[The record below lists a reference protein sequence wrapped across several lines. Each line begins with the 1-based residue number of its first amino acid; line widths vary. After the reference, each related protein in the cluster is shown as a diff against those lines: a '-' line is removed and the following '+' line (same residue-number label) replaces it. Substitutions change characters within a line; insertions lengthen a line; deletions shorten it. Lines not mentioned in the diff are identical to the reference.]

1 MRAPPRAHAIFGLSG
16 VIVGDTAD
24 AILYAGC
31 RQGRVP
37 RSGPTGKAWP
47 QAADMPQINL
57 GRTLGL
63 AVVLASDAP
72 LLLLDER
79 LLVVAASD
87 SFCAAFGIDPDTVT
101 GQSIYAL
108 DNQQWDLPRLHSL
121 IDATLSGAA
130 EVEAYE
136 VDIETS
142 GGGLRRLVL
151 KAQRLDYGDSLH
163 TRMMITVVDVT
174 DARASE
180 KRQKSL
186 VIDNAALLH
195 EMQHRVANSL
205 QIIASI
211 LMQSAR
217 KVQSKEARGHLSDA
231 HQRVMSIATLQRHLA
246 HSDGSAVELEPYL
259 AQLCASIGAS
269 MIYDREQLTL
279 TTAVDPVSVGGDMS
293 VSIGLV
299 VTELVI
305 NALKHAFPDGRQGH
319 VIVGYAAKGDDW
331 TLSVS
336 DDGVGIP
343 ETGADS
349 QAGLGTRIVQALA
362 KQLGAEITVK
372 DTAPGT
378 RVSLVHTK
386 AIARDVAANDPAEET
401 AV

>member
-1 MRAPPRAHAIFGLSG
+1 
-16 VIVGDTAD
+16 
-24 AILYAGC
+24 
-31 RQGRVP
+31 
-37 RSGPTGKAWP
+37 
-47 QAADMPQINL
+47 MPQINL

-79 LLVVAASD
+79 LVVVAASD
-87 SFCAAFGIDPDTVT
+87 SFCAAFGIDPTTVT
-101 GQSIYAL
+101 GVKLYDL
-108 DNQQWDLPRLHSL
+108 DHHHWDLPRLHSL
-121 IDATLSGAA
+121 IDATLSGQAD
-130 EVEAYE
+130 VEAYE
-136 VDIETS
+136 MEINTS
-142 GGGLRRLVL
+142 AGDSRCVVI
-151 KAQRLDYGDSLH
+151 KAQRLDYGDAQQ
-163 TRMMITVVDVT
+163 TRMLVTVIDVT
-174 DARASE
+174 DARQNE
-180 KRQKSL
+180 KRHKEL
-186 VIDNAALLH
+186 IHTNAELLH

-217 KVQSKEARGHLSDA
+217 KVQSVEARGHLSDA

-246 HSDGSAVELEPYL
+246 HSDGGSVELEPYL

-279 TTAVDPVSVGGDMS
+279 TTAVDPVSVPGDIS

-305 NALKHAFPDGRQGH
+305 NALKHAFPEGRQGH
-319 VIVGYAAKGDDW
+319 VVVGYAAKGADW

-343 ETGADS
+343 ETGEDS

-378 RVSLVHTK
+378 RVSLVHST
-386 AIARDVAANDPAEET
+386 AIAREVAANDPAEEA

>member
-1 MRAPPRAHAIFGLSG
+1 M
-16 VIVGDTAD
+16 
-24 AILYAGC
+24 
-31 RQGRVP
+31 
-37 RSGPTGKAWP
+37 
-47 QAADMPQINL
+47 AADIPSINL

-72 LLLLDER
+72 LLLLDEK
-79 LLVVAASD
+79 LAIVAASD
-87 SFCAAFGIDPDTVT
+87 NFCAAFGIDPHTVT
-101 GQSIYAL
+101 GQTIYDL
-108 DNQQWDLPRLHSL
+108 DYHHWDLPRLHSL

-136 VDIETS
+136 MEIETS
-142 GGGLRRLVL
+142 AGAERCVVI
-151 KAQRLDYGDSLH
+151 KAQRLDYGDIHH
-163 TRMMITVVDVT
+163 TRMLVTVIDVT

-186 VIDNAALLH
+186 VQDNAALLH

-217 KVQSKEARGHLSDA
+217 KVQSSEARGHLSDA

-246 HSDGSAVELEPYL
+246 ESGGGAVELEPYL

-279 TTAVDPVSVGGDMS
+279 TTHVDPVSIGGDVS
-293 VSIGLV
+293 VSMGLV

-305 NALKHAFPDGRQGH
+305 NALKHAFPGGRHGH
-319 VIVGYAAKGDDW
+319 VVVGYVAQGNDW

-336 DDGVGIP
+336 DDGVGMA
-343 ETGADS
+343 EDAERS
-349 QAGLGTRIVQALA
+349 RAGLGTRIVQALA
-362 KQLGAEITVK
+362 KQLGAEVAVENV
-372 DTAPGT
+372 APGT
-378 RVSLVHTK
+378 RVSLTHT
-386 AIARDVAANDPAEET
+386 AQIARRVAANDEAHIA

>member
-1 MRAPPRAHAIFGLSG
+1 
-16 VIVGDTAD
+16 
-24 AILYAGC
+24 
-31 RQGRVP
+31 
-37 RSGPTGKAWP
+37 
-47 QAADMPQINL
+47 MPQINL

-79 LLVVAASD
+79 LMIVAASD
-87 SFCAAFGIDPDTVT
+87 SFCAAFGIDPATVT

-108 DNQQWDLPRLHSL
+108 DHHHWDLPRLHSL
-121 IDATLSGAA
+121 IDATLAGAA

-136 VDIETS
+136 MEVETS
-142 GGGLRRLVL
+142 TGASRCVVI
-151 KAQRLDYGDSLH
+151 KAQRLDYGDREQ
-163 TRMMITVVDVT
+163 TRMLVTVIDVT
-174 DARASE
+174 DERQNA
-180 KRQKSL
+180 KRHKELIHS
-186 VIDNAALLH
+186 NAELLH

-217 KVQSKEARGHLSDA
+217 KVQSKEARGHLTDA

-246 HSDGSAVELEPYL
+246 HSDAGAVELEPYL

-279 TTAVDPVSVGGDMS
+279 TTAVDPVSVGGDIS

-305 NALKHAFPDGRQGH
+305 NSLKHAFPDGRHGH
-319 VIVGYAAKGDDW
+319 VIVGYTAAGDDW

-343 ETGADS
+343 ETGEES

-386 AIARDVAANDPAEET
+386 AIAREVAANDAAEEA

>member
-1 MRAPPRAHAIFGLSG
+1 M
-16 VIVGDTAD
+16 
-24 AILYAGC
+24 
-31 RQGRVP
+31 
-37 RSGPTGKAWP
+37 
-47 QAADMPQINL
+47 AADHPPINL

-72 LLLLDER
+72 LLLLDEN
-79 LLVVAASD
+79 LAIVAASD
-87 SFCAAFGIDPDTVT
+87 SFCEAFGIDPATVS
-101 GQSIYAL
+101 GQTIYDL
-108 DNQQWDLPRLHSL
+108 DHHHWDLPRLHSL
-121 IDATLSGAA
+121 IEATLSGAA

-136 VDIETS
+136 MELKTS
-142 GGGLRRLVL
+142 DGAVRCVVI
-151 KAQRLDYGDSLH
+151 KAQRLDYGDIHHS
-163 TRMMITVVDVT
+163 RMMVTVIDVT
-174 DARASE
+174 EERQNE
-180 KRQKSL
+180 KRHKEL
-186 VIDNAALLH
+186 IHANATLLH

-217 KVQSKEARGHLSDA
+217 KVQSDEARGHLSDA

-246 HSDGSAVELEPYL
+246 GSDGGSVELEPYL

-269 MIYDREQLTL
+269 MIHDRDQLTL
-279 TTAVDPVSVGGDMS
+279 TTSADPVSVGGDLS
-293 VSIGLV
+293 VSMGLV

-305 NALKHAFPDGRQGH
+305 NALKHAFPDGRPGH
-319 VIVGYAAKGDDW
+319 IVVGYHAMGADW

-336 DDGVGIP
+336 DDGIGIP
-343 ETGADS
+343 DTGEDA

-378 RVSLVHTK
+378 RVSLVHT
-386 AIARDVAANDPAEET
+386 AQIARQVAANDEAESA